1 MNLEI
6 DFKLSATH
14 NHNQMKQCHIF
25 NNIASPTSNLLTDL
39 MKSQAKAATQVVVRT
54 SARARLRHSWGQLG
68 GGARGRGSDTARA
81 AWGYKEYC
89 IVTSFNHII

>member
-6 DFKLSATH
+6 DFKLTATH
-14 NHNQMKQCHIF
+14 NHYQMKQCHIF

-54 SARARLRHSWGQLG
+54 SARARVRHSRGQLG

-89 IVTSFNHII
+89 IVTS